1 MSALT
6 AATQSSRPQSRKVT
20 SRSLRSSAISAAF
33 IARQFGVW
41 VNADAVEG
49 AIKGGTLASTKDFIE
64 YFQKQGVLVKP
75 RKLAIKELL
84 AKKYI
89 FPCVGIMKD
98 GRSFILIG
106 IDTSSGPETADVICI
121 DPMDPTAKPARL
133 SLPEFTKDWSGQA
146 ILVSRGSGEASKDR
160 EFDWKWFLPE
170 LYRFKG
176 IMAVTFLIALI
187 LHGLGIAPIIYIQIS
202 LDKVLG
208 YEAVSTMY
216 VLTMGVIMVL
226 IFKGVLDFGR
236 DYVINHIST
245 IIEARLTGDVF
256 DKLLDLPA
264 QTFQTTSP
272 AEMESKVQAVV
283 SVRAFL
289 SRQILTNLYEATGIL
304 VFVPIL
310 FGYSPILALVVVGF
324 AVLQGVIDLASKAR
338 QREIGKTVGQAN
350 QARVRT
356 LRETIASI
364 DTVKSLSQEP
374 IQRRE
379 WRSAAAKSIRRNM
392 DMFKATNTSGSINS
406 TLSSLMTI
414 AIVFTGI
421 NLVFAGSLSVG
432 AIISCN
438 MLGAKVVGPTKKLI
452 TFFADTHI
460 MDSAMEQISSIW
472 NANPERVGGGS
483 QQVIKGE
490 YDFRDVTVRF
500 GDHEALKN
508 VNLNIPAR
516 KKIAIVGP
524 SASGKSTL
532 LRVLQG
538 LLKPNEGFIDI
549 DGTNLASL
557 DLNNY
562 RSQVS
567 LVDLYPTFF
576 AGTIEEN
583 IKRVRPNISAREMEV
598 ILEISGLGNL
608 VKSLQDGLSTEID
621 QHASQL
627 SQSHKIIVGLA
638 RALAADPNLLL
649 LDETFSSL
657 DKLAQVHLKD
667 NMNEIARGRTVIATV
682 HDMRLMDNFDWI
694 IVLDQGTVVGQ
705 GKHDDLENSCSTYAE
720 LLQLETKIGAVAAET
735 KKDAVELKTKKTN
748 ISAVAAT

>member
-1 MSALT
+1 
-6 AATQSSRPQSRKVT
+6 
-20 SRSLRSSAISAAF
+20 
-33 IARQFGVW
+33 
-41 VNADAVEG
+41 
-49 AIKGGTLASTKDFIE
+49 
-64 YFQKQGVLVKP
+64 
-75 RKLAIKELL
+75 
-84 AKKYI
+84 
-89 FPCVGIMKD
+89 
-98 GRSFILIG
+98 
-106 IDTSSGPETADVICI
+106 
-121 DPMDPTAKPARL
+121 
-133 SLPEFTKDWSGQA
+133 
-146 ILVSRGSGEASKDR
+146 
-160 EFDWKWFLPE
+160 
-170 LYRFKG
+170 
-176 IMAVTFLIALI
+176 
-187 LHGLGIAPIIYIQIS
+187 
-202 LDKVLG
+202 
-208 YEAVSTMY
+208 
-216 VLTMGVIMVL
+216 
-226 IFKGVLDFGR
+226 
-236 DYVINHIST
+236 
-245 IIEARLTGDVF
+245 
-256 DKLLDLPA
+256 
-264 QTFQTTSP
+264 
-272 AEMESKVQAVV
+272 VV

-310 FGYSPILALVVVGF
+310 FGYSPTLALVVVGF
-324 AVLQGVIDLASKAR
+324 AVLQGVIDLASKTR

-350 QARVRT
+350 QNRVRT

-364 DTVKSLSQEP
+364 DTVKSLSQES

-421 NLVFAGSLSVG
+421 NLVFAGSLSAG

-460 MDSAMEQISSIW
+460 MDSAMEQIGSIW

-490 YDFRDVTVRF
+490 FDFRDVTVRF
-500 GDHEALKN
+500 GDHDALKN

-516 KKIAIVGP
+516 NKIAIVGP

-621 QHASQL
+621 QTASQL

-657 DKLAQVHLKD
+657 DKLAQVHLK
-667 NMNEIARGRTVIATV
+667 NNLQKISKGRTVIATV

-705 GKHDDLENSCSTYAE
+705 GKHDELETSCSTYAE
-720 LLQLETKIGAVAAET
+720 LLQLETKIGAVEAET
-735 KKDAVELKTKKTN
+735 KNDAVELKTKKTN